1 MKKVGVVLSGC
12 GVYDGAE
19 IHETVLTLLAIAR
32 NGAQA
37 VCFAPDKQQADVI
50 NHLTGE
56 PMLETRNVLI
66 EAARITRGEIRP
78 LAQAVSAELDALIVP
93 GGFGAAKNLSN
104 FASQGSECRVD
115 SDLAALAVA
124 MHQAGKPLG
133 FMCIA
138 PAMLPKIFDFPLRL
152 TIGTDIDTAE
162 VLKRWALSM
171 CLVRL
176 MTLSSMKTIKS
187 SPRPPICWRRISL
200 RLRVASIN
208 WYRVCW
214 CWLNENRS
222 YRLSATYLSA
232 GGHCPRRILGRR
244 HRTFQR
250 DACTFLGGDG

>member
-37 VCFAPDKQQADVI
+37 VCFAPDKQQADGI

-104 FASQGSECRVD
+104 FASQGSELNGLGVQHFGLFRVD
-115 SDLAALAVA
+115 LVKAAGRNGKLRAAQRIQHKAGAVERFLGYA
-124 MHQAGKPLG
+124 HRRPAPRWCGGDCSSAPRWSPRGPFPAGLSQNCGCRAG
-133 FMCIA
+133 FPARSPAPPAPDRWFYRGA
-138 PAMLPKIFDFPLRL
+138 PAHGAADRCR
-152 TIGTDIDTAE
+152 D
-162 VLKRWALSM
+162 
-171 CLVRL
+171 
-176 MTLSSMKTIKS
+176 
-187 SPRPPICWRRISL
+187 PPQKQ
-200 RLRVASIN
+200 AS
-208 WYRVCW
+208 
-214 CWLNENRS
+214 
-222 YRLSATYLSA
+222 
-232 GGHCPRRILGRR
+232 GRR
-244 HRTFQR
+244 GRAPAPR
-250 DACTFLGGDG
+250 A